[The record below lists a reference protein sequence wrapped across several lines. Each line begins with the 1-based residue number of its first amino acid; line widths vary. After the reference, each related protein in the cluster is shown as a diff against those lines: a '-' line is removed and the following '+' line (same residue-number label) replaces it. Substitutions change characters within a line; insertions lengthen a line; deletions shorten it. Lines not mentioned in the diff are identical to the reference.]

1 MSASEPKTAAGTTLT
16 ALRQPS
22 VQRRRGRPSRPAAAQ
37 PATAPVN
44 DEWMTFLD
52 GDSVEEPLHQSSERG
67 RAEPSPGPG
76 RPGPAGD
83 SLRAYMR
90 KIAAVRLL
98 TREGEVEVS
107 RRIEEGRFAVQN
119 ALLAVPFIRQEIL
132 LAGQRLK
139 RGQISARQLLQPQ
152 DPEEAEFNE
161 EEAAARAIKLIER
174 MSRLEAER
182 ARLLERLGG
191 KPTGSVR
198 RRTEQQLERNRGAMV
213 ELLAELQLSHEFRD
227 RLIRRLKS
235 SLARVDRL
243 EVEMVDLERRAGFGL
258 RETLRLIRDS
268 RPGSRALSVLA
279 TRLGVAVQQLPV
291 MAQRVRE
298 AQQEVREISTETGLS
313 VAELRR
319 VQQEI
324 HRGERL
330 GERGKK
336 ELIEANLRLVVSIA
350 KKYTGRGLHLLDL
363 IQEGNLGLIK
373 AVEKFDYH
381 RGFKFS
387 TYATWWIRQ
396 AITRAISDRART
408 IRIPVHMLE
417 TVNKLS
423 RTRHLLLNS
432 LGRDPTPE
440 ELAEKLELPMDKVE
454 AALDLVKEPISLET
468 PVGDEEDGRLG
479 NFIEDPSTLSPPD
492 ALASA
497 NMVEQTRRVLA
508 TLSPR
513 EEKILRLR
521 FGIGEKSE
529 HTLEEVGHDFAVT
542 RERIR
547 QIEAKALG
555 KIRTRSP
562 ELKSYVAG

>member
-1 MSASEPKTAAGTTLT
+1 MSASEPKSARTTLP

-22 VQRRRGRPSRPAAAQ
+22 LQRRRGRPSRPAAAQ
-37 PATAPVN
+37 PATAPVG

-52 GDSVEEPLHQSSERG
+52 GEAEEPLHQSSGRG

-98 TREGEVEVS
+98 TRDGEVEVS

-139 RGQISARQLLQPQ
+139 RGQISARQLQAQ

-174 MSRLEAER
+174 MSRLDAER
-182 ARLLERLGG
+182 ARLQERLAG
-191 KPTGSVR
+191 KPTGTVR
-198 RRTEQQLERNRGAMV
+198 RRTEQQLKRNRDAMV
-213 ELLAELQLSHEFRD
+213 QLLAELQLSHEFRD
-227 RLIRRLKS
+227 RLIRKLKS

-243 EVEMVDLERRAGFGL
+243 EAELVEFERRAGFGL

-268 RPGSRALSVLA
+268 RPGSRTLSVLA
-279 TRLGVAVQQLPV
+279 TRLGLPVQQLSG

-298 AQQEVREISTETGLS
+298 SQQEVREISTEAGLS
-313 VAELRR
+313 VTELRR
-319 VQQEI
+319 VQQDV

-330 GERGKK
+330 GARGKK

-350 KKYTGRGLHLLDL
+350 KKYSGRGLHLLDL

-432 LGRDPTPE
+432 LGREPTPE
-440 ELAEKLELPMDKVE
+440 ELSEKLDLAMDKVQ
-454 AALDLVKEPISLET
+454 AALDLVREPISLET

-479 NFIEDPSTLSPPD
+479 NFIEDPSVLSPPD

-555 KIRTRSP
+555 KIRARSP
-562 ELKSYVAG
+562 ELKSYVEG